1 LPARFNYLGRSVT
14 LSFPFDGLFFQPIF
28 YVSREN
34 EENLSITSLNFCKMY
49 HRISFGL
56 ALRLSVRQFQMLVEV
71 LSFVK
76 TLAAFGIIS
85 ATDSPIQNIV
95 RISFL

>member
-1 LPARFNYLGRSVT
+1 
-14 LSFPFDGLFFQPIF
+14 
-28 YVSREN
+28 
-34 EENLSITSLNFCKMY
+34 MY

-56 ALRLSVRQFQMLVEV
+56 ALRLSVRQFQMILEV

-76 TLAAFGIIS
+76 TLAAFGIIT

-95 RISFL
+95 RISFLRGYFKLKTLETMLIYARQFF